1 MAGDVKLA
9 ALAAAVAM
17 LAGSATGH
25 HARLSASGMDNLKVK
40 GTGFH
45 ARERVR
51 LTVTPS
57 TARRIVRHVRA
68 TSRGTF
74 VVTIQ
79 GVAACAGVSGAAT
92 GNRGSHATFQFSSLV
107 CP

>member
-1 MAGDVKLA
+1 VADVTLGA
-9 ALAAAVAM
+9 FAAVAL
-17 LAGSATGH
+17 LAAGTSGH
-25 HARLSASGMDNLKVK
+25 HARLTASGIDTLKVK

-57 TARRIVRHVRA
+57 TTRRIVRHVGA

-74 VVTIQ
+74 VVRIAN
-79 GVAACAGVSGAAT
+79 VATCAGVSGVAT
-92 GNRGSHATFQFSSLV
+92 GSRGSHATFQFSGLV

>member
-1 MAGDVKLA
+1 MKLA
-9 ALAAAVAM
+9 ALVIVAA
-17 LAGSATGH
+17 LAGSGSH
-25 HARLSASGMDNLKVK
+25 HARLVPSGLAPFKVK

-57 TARRIVRHVRA
+57 MGDRIVRRVRA
-68 TSRGTF
+68 TRGGTF
-74 VVTIQ
+74 VVSFP
-79 GVAACAGVSGAAT
+79 GVEPCAGVRGVAT
-92 GNRGSHATFQFSSLV
+92 GTRGSHATFQDSSLV